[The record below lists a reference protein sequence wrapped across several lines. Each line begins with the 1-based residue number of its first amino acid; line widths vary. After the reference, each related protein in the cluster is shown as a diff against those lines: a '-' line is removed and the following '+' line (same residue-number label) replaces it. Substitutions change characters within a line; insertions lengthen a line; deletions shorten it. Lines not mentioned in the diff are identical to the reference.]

1 MAKSEDIAA
10 IADNSTHHNSSGI
23 QPSEYGTTEKSLVKR
38 MNEVLE
44 KSIIHAKNVP
54 GYTQI
59 NKNLQDWELGTR

>member
-23 QPSEYGTTEKSLVKR
+23 QPLEYGTTEKSLVKR
-38 MNEVLE
+38 MKFL
-44 KSIIHAKNVP
+44 KNQSSMVKNIP
-54 GYTQI
+54 GCTQI